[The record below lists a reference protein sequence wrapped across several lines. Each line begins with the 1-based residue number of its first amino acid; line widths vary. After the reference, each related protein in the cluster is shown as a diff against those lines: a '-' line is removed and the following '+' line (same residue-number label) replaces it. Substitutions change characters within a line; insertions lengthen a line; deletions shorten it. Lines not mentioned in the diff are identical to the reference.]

1 MARKSDNQ
9 QFEKSLAELE
19 DIVNK
24 MEQGDLTLEDSL
36 AAFEKGVKLTKECQ
50 KALKSVEQKIN
61 KLTSKGNKL
70 HLEPFDADTEI
81 TD

>member
-61 KLTSKGNKL
+61 KLTTKGNKL
-70 HLEPFDADTEI
+70 SLEPFDADTEI
-81 TD
+81 TE